1 VGHQATIGSMS
12 PPTRQATLPELRAKA
27 RATIYLNGPM
37 ASTPIFTRI
46 PPPSPQRLHRTRN
59 ANRGTRFP

>member
-1 VGHQATIGSMS
+1 MA
-12 PPTRQATLPELRAKA
+12 TRQATLPELRAKA

-46 PPPSPQRLHRTRN
+46 APPSPQHLHRTRN
-59 ANRGTRFP
+59 ARKGTRFP